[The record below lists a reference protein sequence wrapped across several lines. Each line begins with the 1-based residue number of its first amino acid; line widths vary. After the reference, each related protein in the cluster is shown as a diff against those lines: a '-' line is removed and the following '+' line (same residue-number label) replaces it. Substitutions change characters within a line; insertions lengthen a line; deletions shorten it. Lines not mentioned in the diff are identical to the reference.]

1 MHEFYG
7 LHEAARQKISCLCP
21 QPVSS
26 LPRGRISLDDS
37 GHASQSFEG
46 LPVPVVTQ
54 ELGMDP
60 QFAFASSA
68 DIWRLQ
74 DEMKNVYATQA
85 EQSDRLLRLERRQDD
100 DARVRSVWGNSSPFP
115 SILSGTPQQ
124 GKHSRLSFMSNQ
136 VLMSLSTDPG
146 YNPAAEAFKNFDQD
160 QHSSMLG
167 SLHLDTEDEPRRGAS
182 RANSVRFD
190 ESALHGQIGHG
201 SRSSS
206 DFFPLRTGSGLGSH
220 PMTERSSSHKSE
232 GRHSSAG
239 QSVQS
244 ARANSL
250 GLDARQQ
257 STSAAR
263 SAAVPLGPPPGL
275 FILGPVPS
283 IIRCWL
289 DTNFSNESLLYAAVC
304 TGSYKSVLDS
314 SLASRLGLQS
324 QVTTD
329 RDGQR
334 KVRLLVYLPEATIQ
348 QSSSRSS
355 SPTPQLPALTM
366 DFTLQSINTE
376 PGGLQVVLGSDIL
389 RARNADVLFSQDRL
403 TLFDDDR
410 NRLAVPLVRP
420 EKAAIYQGLLTTNV
434 SVHASSRLS
443 DAAESNQSQ
452 DGEKRL
458 QEQSSQ
464 PVATLQG
471 SVPEETSPQGAA
483 SKNFAAGTP
492 SFLQTSVIG
501 GERKSAVTAQSN
513 GRLSPAQK
521 GIDLTDPKNV
531 ADSTTPDTPT
541 KAENGSIWGSWRRG
555 SGQNAGMDTA
565 SSISSTSSGYQRA
578 GRGRGMKILKPVRST
593 TSSRST
599 SAAAALGPVGF
610 DAAPSRFVENGKGA
624 NQVPPG
630 ENQDAQP
637 LIPRRSLSGEGKLPL
652 QAVTNQPR
660 SANPIGGA
668 SAFGWLNSNPQKRSP
683 ATIE

>member
-1 MHEFYG
+1 M
-7 LHEAARQKISCLCP
+7 
-21 QPVSS
+21 PV
-26 LPRGRISLDDS
+26 
-37 GHASQSFEG
+37 A
-46 LPVPVVTQ
+46 VQ

-74 DEMKNVYATQA
+74 DEMKNVYAAQA

-124 GKHSRLSFMSNQ
+124 GKNSRLSLLPNQ
-136 VLMSLSTDPG
+136 VLRSLRTDPG

-160 QHSSMLG
+160 HHSSMLG

-190 ESALHGQIGHG
+190 ESALHGQIGHA

-206 DFFPLRTGSGLGSH
+206 DFLPLRTGSGLGSH

-232 GRHSSAG
+232 GRQSSAG

-250 GLDARQQ
+250 GLDARQ
-257 STSAAR
+257 SSVSAAK

-289 DTNFSNESLLYAAVC
+289 DTNFSNDSLLYAAVC
-304 TGSYKSVLDS
+304 TGSYKSILDS
-314 SLASRLGLQS
+314 SLATRLGLQS
-324 QVTTD
+324 QIITD

-355 SPTPQLPALTM
+355 SPTPQLPTLTM
-366 DFTLQSINTE
+366 DFTIQAMTPELSAV
-376 PGGLQVVLGSDIL
+376 QVFLGSDIL

-403 TLFDDDR
+403 TLFDDER

-420 EKAAIYQGLLTTNV
+420 EKAAVYQSLLTTNV
-434 SVHASSRLS
+434 SMHNSSQLS
-443 DAAESNQSQ
+443 DPAESDQSP
-452 DGEKRL
+452 DGEIKF
-458 QEQSSQ
+458 QEQSPQ
-464 PVATLQG
+464 PSAMLHG
-471 SVPEETSPQGAA
+471 SMPEVDSNQGAA
-483 SKNFAAGTP
+483 RASSAAGTP

-501 GERKSAVTAQSN
+501 GERKSTVTAESN
-513 GRLSPAQK
+513 GRSSPAQK
-521 GIDLTDPKNV
+521 HIGLTEEKNV
-531 ADSTTPDTPT
+531 GDYATPDTPT
-541 KAENGSIWGSWRRG
+541 RPETGSIWGSWRRG
-555 SGQNAGMDTA
+555 SAQNAGLDTA
-565 SSISSTSSGYQRA
+565 FSITSTSSGYQRA
-578 GRGRGMKILKPVRST
+578 GRGRGMKILKPVRSA
-593 TSSRST
+593 TSSRSI
-599 SAAAALGPVGF
+599 SAAAALDPVGF
-610 DAAPSRFVENGKGA
+610 DAAPSRSAENGRVAPHATLG
-624 NQVPPG
+624 G
-630 ENQDAQP
+630 DQDALP
-637 LIPRRSLSGEGKLPL
+637 PMPRSSISGEEKLPL

-683 ATIE
+683 AAME

>member
-1 MHEFYG
+1 
-7 LHEAARQKISCLCP
+7 
-21 QPVSS
+21 
-26 LPRGRISLDDS
+26 
-37 GHASQSFEG
+37 
-46 LPVPVVTQ
+46 
-54 ELGMDP
+54 
-60 QFAFASSA
+60 
-68 DIWRLQ
+68 
-74 DEMKNVYATQA
+74 MKNVYATQA
-85 EQSDRLLRLERRQDD
+85 EHSDRLLRLERRQDD

-124 GKHSRLSFMSNQ
+124 
-136 VLMSLSTDPG
+136 DPG

-160 QHSSMLG
+160 HHSSMLG

-190 ESALHGQIGHG
+190 ESALHGQIGHA

-206 DFFPLRTGSGLGSH
+206 DFLPLRTSSGLGGH

-232 GRHSSAG
+232 GRQSSAG

-250 GLDARQQ
+250 GLDARQL
-257 STSAAR
+257 STSAVK

-289 DTNFSNESLLYAAVC
+289 DTNFSNDSLLYAAVC
-304 TGSYKSVLDS
+304 TGSYKSILDS
-314 SLASRLGLQS
+314 NLATRLGIQS

-329 RDGQR
+329 RDDQR
-334 KVRLLVYLPEATIQ
+334 KLRLLVYLPEATIQ

-355 SPTPQLPALTM
+355 SPTPQLPTLTIDFTVQTM
-366 DFTLQSINTE
+366 DSE

-389 RARNADVLFSQDRL
+389 RARNADVLFTQDRL

-420 EKAAIYQGLLTTNV
+420 EKAAIYQSLLTTNV
-434 SVHASSRLS
+434 SMHISKQIS
-443 DAAESNQSQ
+443 DAAATNQSQ
-452 DGEKRL
+452 NGEKKL
-458 QEQSSQ
+458 QEKSSQ
-464 PVATLQG
+464 SAAILHG
-471 SVPEETSPQGAA
+471 SMPEVDSNQGADRA
-483 SKNFAAGTP
+483 CFAAGTP
-492 SFLQTSVIG
+492 SFMQTSVIG
-501 GERKSAVTAQSN
+501 GERKFAMTTAQSN
-513 GRLSPAQK
+513 GRSSPAQK
-521 GIDLTDPKNV
+521 GIGLTEQRNGG
-531 ADSTTPDTPT
+531 DSATPDTPT
-541 KAENGSIWGSWRRG
+541 GTETGSIWGSWRRG
-555 SGQNAGMDTA
+555 SAQNAGLDTA

-578 GRGRGMKILKPVRST
+578 GRGRGMKILKPVRAA

-599 SAAAALGPVGF
+599 SAAAGLGPVGY
-610 DAAPSRFVENGKGA
+610 DAAPTRFAENGRVGPHA
-624 NQVPPG
+624 TPG
-630 ENQDAQP
+630 EDQDTQP
-637 LIPRRSLSGEGKLPL
+637 PMPRRSMSGEGKLPL

-683 ATIE
+683 ATME

>member
-1 MHEFYG
+1 M
-7 LHEAARQKISCLCP
+7 
-21 QPVSS
+21 VSTS
-26 LPRGRISLDDS
+26 HKATPLLSPSSAVFLVASAPDISLDDS
-37 GHASQSFEG
+37 CHAGQSFEG
-46 LPVPVVTQ
+46 LPVPVVAQ

-85 EQSDRLLRLERRQDD
+85 EHSDRLLRLERRQDD
-100 DARVRSVWGNSSPFP
+100 DSRVRSVWGNSSPFP

-124 GKHSRLSFMSNQ
+124 GKYTRLIFIPNQ
-136 VLMSLSTDPG
+136 VLIRLAIDPG
-146 YNPAAEAFKNFDQD
+146 YNPASEAFKSFDQD

-201 SRSSS
+201 SRASS

-232 GRHSSAG
+232 GRQSSAG

-250 GLDARQQ
+250 GLDARQL
-257 STSAAR
+257 SVSAAR
-263 SAAVPLGPPPGL
+263 SAVVPLGPPPGL

-304 TGSYKSVLDS
+304 TGSYKSILDS
-314 SLASRLGLQS
+314 GLASRLGLQG
-324 QVTTD
+324 QITTD
-329 RDGQR
+329 RDGQQ

-355 SPTPQLPALTM
+355 SPTHQLPTLTM
-366 DFTLQSINTE
+366 DFTLQTMNSE
-376 PGGLQVVLGSDIL
+376 PNALQIVLGSDIL
-389 RARNADVLFSQDRL
+389 RARNADILLSQDRL

-420 EKAAIYQGLLTTNV
+420 EKAAIYQSLLTTNV
-434 SVHASSRLS
+434 SVHASSQPS
-443 DAAESNQSQ
+443 DTAASNHSP
-452 DGEKRL
+452 DGEKKS
-458 QEQSSQ
+458 QEQSSEAA
-464 PVATLQG
+464 ATLQG
-471 SVPEETSPQGAA
+471 SVPEEANAQGAA
-483 SKNFAAGTP
+483 GANFAVSAP

-501 GERKSAVTAQSN
+501 SERKSAVTAQSN
-513 GRLSPAQK
+513 GRSSPAQK
-521 GIDLTDPKNV
+521 GNGLPDQKNA

-541 KAENGSIWGSWRRG
+541 RTETGSTWGSWRRG
-555 SGQNAGMDTA
+555 SAQNAGLDTT
-565 SSISSTSSGYQRA
+565 SSLSSSSSGYQRA

-599 SAAAALGPVGF
+599 SSAAALGPAGF
-610 DAAPSRFVENGKGA
+610 DAAPSRFPENGRGVT
-624 NQVPPG
+624 QSIPG
-630 ENQDAQP
+630 ENEDVQP
-637 LIPRRSLSGEGKLPL
+637 AMPPRSLSGEGKSPL
-652 QAVTNQPR
+652 QALTNQPR

-683 ATIE
+683 SATE

>member
-1 MHEFYG
+1 
-7 LHEAARQKISCLCP
+7 
-21 QPVSS
+21 
-26 LPRGRISLDDS
+26 
-37 GHASQSFEG
+37 
-46 LPVPVVTQ
+46 
-54 ELGMDP
+54 MDP

-85 EQSDRLLRLERRQDD
+85 EHSDRLLRLERRQDD
-100 DARVRSVWGNSSPFP
+100 DSRLRSVWGNSSPFP

-124 GKHSRLSFMSNQ
+124 
-136 VLMSLSTDPG
+136 DPG
-146 YNPAAEAFKNFDQD
+146 YNPASEAFKNFDQD

-201 SRSSS
+201 SRASS

-232 GRHSSAG
+232 GRQSSAG

-244 ARANSL
+244 ARADSL
-250 GLDARQQ
+250 GLDARQL
-257 STSAAR
+257 SVSAAR
-263 SAAVPLGPPPGL
+263 SAVVPLGPSPGL

-304 TGSYKSVLDS
+304 TGSYKSILDS
-314 SLASRLGLQS
+314 GLASQLGLQG
-324 QVTTD
+324 QITTD
-329 RDGQR
+329 RDGQQ

-348 QSSSRSS
+348 QSSSHSS
-355 SPTPQLPALTM
+355 SPTHQLPTLTM
-366 DFTLQSINTE
+366 DFTLQTMISE
-376 PGGLQVVLGSDIL
+376 PNALQVVLGSDIL
-389 RARNADVLFSQDRL
+389 RARNADILLSQDRL
-403 TLFDDDR
+403 TLFDDGH

-420 EKAAIYQGLLTTNV
+420 EKAAIYQSLLTTNV
-434 SVHASSRLS
+434 SVHASSQPS
-443 DAAESNQSQ
+443 DAAASNHSQ
-452 DGEKRL
+452 DGQKKL
-458 QEQSSQ
+458 QEQSSEAA
-464 PVATLQG
+464 VTLQG
-471 SVPEETSPQGAA
+471 SVPEEANAQGAA
-483 SKNFAAGTP
+483 GANFAVGAP

-501 GERKSAVTAQSN
+501 SERKSAVTAQSN
-513 GRLSPAQK
+513 GRSSPAQK
-521 GIDLTDPKNV
+521 GNGLTDQKNA

-541 KAENGSIWGSWRRG
+541 RTETGSIWGSWRRG
-555 SGQNAGMDTA
+555 SAQNAGSDTT
-565 SSISSTSSGYQRA
+565 SSIPSSSSGYQRA

-599 SAAAALGPVGF
+599 SSTAALGPAGF
-610 DAAPSRFVENGKGA
+610 DAAPSRFPENGRGVTQA
-624 NQVPPG
+624 IPG
-630 ENQDAQP
+630 ENEDVQP
-637 LIPRRSLSGEGKLPL
+637 AMPPRSLSGEGKSPL

-683 ATIE
+683 SATE

>member
-1 MHEFYG
+1 
-7 LHEAARQKISCLCP
+7 
-21 QPVSS
+21 
-26 LPRGRISLDDS
+26 
-37 GHASQSFEG
+37 
-46 LPVPVVTQ
+46 
-54 ELGMDP
+54 MDP

-85 EQSDRLLRLERRQDD
+85 EHSDRLLRLERRQDD

-124 GKHSRLSFMSNQ
+124 GKHSRLSFMPKQ
-136 VLMSLSTDPG
+136 VLMSFRTDPG

-160 QHSSMLG
+160 HHSSMLG

-190 ESALHGQIGHG
+190 ESALHGQIGHAT
-201 SRSSS
+201 RTSS
-206 DFFPLRTGSGLGSH
+206 DFLPLRTGSGLGSH

-232 GRHSSAG
+232 GRQSSAG

-250 GLDARQQ
+250 GLDARQL
-257 STSAAR
+257 STSAVK

-289 DTNFSNESLLYAAVC
+289 DTKFSNDSLLYAAVC
-304 TGSYKSVLDS
+304 TGSYKSILDS
-314 SLASRLGLQS
+314 NLATQLGLQS

-334 KVRLLVYLPEATIQ
+334 KLRLLVYLPEATIQ

-355 SPTPQLPALTM
+355 SPTPQLPTLTM
-366 DFTLQSINTE
+366 DFTVQTMNSE
-376 PGGLQVVLGSDIL
+376 PSGIQVVLGSDIL

-410 NRLAVPLVRP
+410 NTLAVPLVRP
-420 EKAAIYQGLLTTNV
+420 EKTAIYQSLLTTNV
-434 SVHASSRLS
+434 SMHTSSQLS
-443 DAAESNQSQ
+443 DAAESNESQ
-452 DGEKRL
+452 DGEKKL
-458 QEQSSQ
+458 QEKSSQ
-464 PVATLQG
+464 SAAMLHG
-471 SVPEETSPQGAA
+471 SMPEVDSNQGADRA
-483 SKNFAAGTP
+483 SFAAGTP

-501 GERKSAVTAQSN
+501 GERKFAMTAQSN
-513 GRLSPAQK
+513 GRSSPAQK
-521 GIDLTDPKNV
+521 GIGLTEQRNV
-531 ADSTTPDTPT
+531 GDSATPDTPT
-541 KAENGSIWGSWRRG
+541 RIETGSIWGSWRRG
-555 SGQNAGMDTA
+555 SAHNAGLDTA

-578 GRGRGMKILKPVRST
+578 GRGRGMKILKPVRAS

-599 SAAAALGPVGF
+599 LAAAGLGPVGF
-610 DAAPSRFVENGKGA
+610 DAAPTRFAENGRVG
-624 NQVPPG
+624 PHTTPG
-630 ENQDAQP
+630 EDQDAQP
-637 LIPRRSLSGEGKLPL
+637 PMPRRSMSGEGKFPL
-652 QAVTNQPR
+652 QVVTNQPR

-683 ATIE
+683 ATMD